1 MHRGLAN
8 YLETKR
14 ETFPRFYFLS
24 DDELLEVRAD
34 VRRYYFGEAGT
45 LRGYI

>member
-24 DDELLEVRAD
+24 DDELLEVRECVCARTC
-34 VRRYYFGEAGT
+34 VR
-45 LRGYI
+45 